1 MPSSAPTQ
9 MESLWP
15 TQNLSK
21 KYSPRNTSHFNT
33 CPPKQ
38 LFKCL
43 CMNFPKL
50 TPATGPAVAVTWIS
64 ISKPSLPSQWYLTTK
79 RTSSELTPSI
89 ALLHTYSLITSHTS
103 LSPETKQ
110 NDTIYKLKE
119 QIRSNEQILAT
130 EGKKNT
136 LIFIP
141 QYSQRSLFCCFLEGC
156 LQKYRLNSNIS
167 YAKEDFFWLCTTHK
181 NRHLKIWST
190 EYFICL
196 LKGSI
201 KNVKKDA

>member
-21 KYSPRNTSHFNT
+21 KYSPRNTPHFNT

-38 LFKCL
+38 LFKRL
-43 CMNFPKL
+43 CMNFPRL

-130 EGKKNT
+130 EGKKKHPD
-136 LIFIP
+136 F
-141 QYSQRSLFCCFLEGC
+141 YSPILTKILFLLFFG
-156 LQKYRLNSNIS
+156 RLP
-167 YAKEDFFWLCTTHK
+167 
-181 NRHLKIWST
+181 T
-190 EYFICL
+190 EIQT
-196 LKGSI
+196 
-201 KNVKKDA
+201 

>member
-1 MPSSAPTQ
+1 MGSH
-9 MESLWP
+9 WP

-119 QIRSNEQILAT
+119 QIRSNEQIIET
-130 EGKKNT
+130 EGKKNA

-141 QYSQRSLFCCFLEGC
+141 QYSQRSFFLLVFWKAAYRNTDLIQISPMLKRISFDFVLPIKIDTWKSG
-156 LQKYRLNSNIS
+156 LQNIS
-167 YAKEDFFWLCTTHK
+167 FVY
-181 NRHLKIWST
+181 
-190 EYFICL
+190 
-196 LKGSI
+196 
-201 KNVKKDA
+201 

>member
-1 MPSSAPTQ
+1 MGSH
-9 MESLWP
+9 WP

-38 LFKCL
+38 LFKRL

-64 ISKPSLPSQWYLTTK
+64 ISKPSLPSQWFLTTK

-89 ALLHTYSLITSHTS
+89 ALLHTYSLISSHTS

-119 QIRSNEQILAT
+119 QIRSNEQIIAT
-130 EGKKNT
+130 EGKKTPWFLFPDTHKDPFFVVFWKAAYRNT
-136 LIFIP
+136 DLIQISPMLKRISFDFVLPIKIDTWK
-141 QYSQRSLFCCFLEGC
+141 SG
-156 LQKYRLNSNIS
+156 LQNIS
-167 YAKEDFFWLCTTHK
+167 FVY
-181 NRHLKIWST
+181 
-190 EYFICL
+190 
-196 LKGSI
+196 
-201 KNVKKDA
+201 